1 MDGHFILHL
10 IRHAPTAGNKEKR
23 YIGWTDE
30 PVLPFEAAADFR
42 KRQVW
47 GSDLARCRQTAEVL
61 FPRAVYHANPGWRE
75 CHFGTWEQKTYEQ
88 LQHDPRYRSWID
100 DPAEMAPPEGESLGE
115 LAVRIDGAV
124 RSLPEGNEF
133 TVITHGGPIRWLAAQ
148 ATGGAFRQQAAL
160 HGHCHSIVWQNR
172 KAYEE
177 GQRCIS
183 FSVAPLMANASM

>member
-1 MDGHFILHL
+1 MDAYFVLHL

-23 YIGWTDE
+23 YTGWTDE
-30 PVLPFEAAADFR
+30 PVLPFEAPADMTM
-42 KRQVW
+42 QEVW
-47 GSDLARCRQTAEVL
+47 GSDLLRCRQSAEVL
-61 FPRAVYHANPGWRE
+61 FPRAVYHANPDWRE
-75 CHFGTWEQKTYEQ
+75 CNFGKWEQKTYGQ
-88 LQHDPRYRSWID
+88 LQHDPHYRSWID
-100 DPAEMAPPEGESLGE
+100 DPANIAPPDGESLVQ
-115 LAVRIDGAV
+115 LAMRIGRAV

-148 ATGGAFRQQAAL
+148 ATGGAFHQQTAL
-160 HGHCHSIVWQNR
+160 HGCCHSMVWQDR